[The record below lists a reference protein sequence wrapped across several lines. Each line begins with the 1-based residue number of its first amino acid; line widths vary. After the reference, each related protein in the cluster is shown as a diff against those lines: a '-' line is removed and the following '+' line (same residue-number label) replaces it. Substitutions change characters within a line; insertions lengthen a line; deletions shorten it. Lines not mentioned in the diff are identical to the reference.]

1 MTSLST
7 RTGTDEADML
17 VNLFEDG
24 VGERAA
30 RSALERVFK
39 TEAGRELCRQMF
51 LEPRA
56 SGE

>member
-1 MTSLST
+1 
-7 RTGTDEADML
+7 ML

-24 VGERAA
+24 AGERAA

-39 TEAGRELCRQMF
+39 TEAGRELCCQMF
-51 LEPRA
+51 LEPRS